1 MRLVPM
7 DPDNAVAELRRLDT
21 SGLLALFTTL
31 EAPTIAEIDGEYTA
45 ALLTQPNLFAVA
57 TGKVAVGNPV
67 APWLCKAFRPVDENG
82 GHGYNSFSEF
92 GRVRQRYPMRTL
104 LAPSRYDGAPAYTL
118 VYRAYTS
125 LCGSIHMVDEVRR
138 AAPGVYLGMGTWG
151 FTDAQRRVA
160 RPFLLTGPVGP
171 YRGDIGVARP
181 AFTPGP
187 RELPGPLA

>member
-1 MRLVPM
+1 M
-7 DPDNAVAELRRLDT
+7 DTDNAAAELRRLDT

-45 ALLTQPNLFAVA
+45 TMLAQPNLFAVVTA
-57 TGKVAVGNPV
+57 KVALANPLG
-67 APWLCKAFRPVDENG
+67 PWLCKAFRPVDENG
-82 GHGYNSFSEF
+82 GRGYNTFGAF
-92 GRVRQRYPMRTL
+92 GRVRQRHPMRTL

-118 VYRAYTS
+118 IYRAYTS
-125 LCGSIHMVDEVRR
+125 VCGSIHMVDEVRR

-171 YRGDIGVARP
+171 YRGDIGRARP

-187 RELPGPLA
+187 RELPGLPA